1 MIIEKLPNYE
11 EIIRILTEEG
21 TMSFIIDRKH
31 KKRFYNLI
39 ERSKKLEKLFQSKRT
54 ILNRAK
60 INIYGMYVGL
70 LQIILTASS
79 QNLSNAVTVHQVAWK
94 YIAIIDGEHISDKE
108 VLVTYQ
114 GRT

>member
-11 EIIRILTEEG
+11 EVIRILTEEG

-39 ERSKKLEKLFQSKRT
+39 ERSKKLENLFQSKRT
-54 ILNRAK
+54 LLNRIK
-60 INIYGMYVGL
+60 INIFGAYVIL
-70 LQIILTASS
+70 LQTFLTASS
-79 QNLSNAVTVHQVAWK
+79 KNLHNAVTIYQVAWR
-94 YIAIIDGEHISDKE
+94 YIASIGGEDLPNKKTK
-108 VLVTYQ
+108 VTYY